1 MEVKALAYEIQLF
14 AVIGWLGLLIFL
26 QLSVWPA
33 LRPALKEF
41 AYPLSFPASL
51 LSFTLLSWYCGLL
64 HLPLQT
70 ALVPFVLLFLYYL
83 LKQEYSRKDFSGQW
97 PWAVV
102 FLVFFFFMLE
112 LRFIN
117 PSISFAEKFM
127 DHAFMA
133 SIMRVPVVPP
143 LDPWFLGGT
152 LDVYY
157 YLGYWMF
164 GSLGVVTGIPSPLV
178 FNLAL
183 PTVLANAAVGMF
195 ALAHL
200 LTARMRWLPLL
211 TFLVVNPSF
220 VWNLLQ
226 GKALGSVLWDSTRT
240 IPNTIN
246 EYPVFSFIWGDVHAH
261 VISLFN
267 QLFLLFM
274 LVYALLRWREA
285 QPGER
290 VVILVLTALSLGSM
304 PLINTWDVILYA
316 PVTILFG
323 VLIWYRSGF
332 AGEIPSE
339 GIVDALKRA
348 GGRITGREKIETG
361 IPLTGGLI
369 TRSWSYLVLVPLLSV
384 LFYLPYYLQINT
396 RGIQGIGIVDTPTP
410 VPAFLLVHGIFI
422 ILFLIYLARDIAGR
436 PLLLLT
442 PVPFALAGYA
452 AAGVAA
458 LPLVYFLARKRKTPA
473 ELLAV
478 IGLIVII
485 ICEFFYLKD
494 NMGDTYYRMNT
505 VFKFYLPAWILMG
518 ASGFAMAATMASP
531 LCARLNLTRGAKRAA
546 LVISVVLLL
555 TLPVVIP
562 FENPNRDMTL
572 DGLAYLTASH
582 PGDAEAVKFLR
593 SLDGVSGIVEA
604 EGGDY
609 TYYSRISSFTGI
621 PGIIG
626 MPFHEYMWRADGW
639 YSERVNDVRLIYED
653 PAKTRE
659 LMTKYRATHL
669 YVGEPEKERYAVRVD
684 EAGLKLIY
692 DRSGVRIYTIP
703 D

>member
-1 MEVKALAYEIQLF
+1 MEVRALAYEFQLI
-14 AVIGWLGLLIFL
+14 AVLGWLGLLILL

-33 LRPALKEF
+33 LRPAFREF

-70 ALVPFVLLFLYYL
+70 ALIPFIVLLLYYV
-83 LKQEYSRKDFSGQW
+83 LKREYSRKNFFGQW
-97 PWAVV
+97 RWAVV
-102 FLVFFFFMLE
+102 FFVFFFFMLE

-127 DHAFMA
+127 DHAFLA
-133 SIMRVPVVPP
+133 SIMRMPVVPP
-143 LDPWFLGGT
+143 LDPWFLGGF

-157 YLGYWMF
+157 YLGYWIF

-183 PTVLANAAVGMF
+183 PTVLANAAVAIF

-200 LTARMRWLPLL
+200 LTARMRWLLLL

-246 EYPVFSFIWGDVHAH
+246 EYPIFSFVWGDVHAH

-267 QLFLLFM
+267 QLFLLFL

-290 VVILVLTALSLGSM
+290 IVILVFTALSLGSM

-316 PVTILFG
+316 PITIFFG

-332 AGEIPSE
+332 QGDVPSE
-339 GIVDALKRA
+339 GIFGTLKRA
-348 GGRITGREKIETG
+348 GARITGREEMQTG
-361 IPLTGGLI
+361 IPQIRGLI
-369 TRSWSYLVLVPLLSV
+369 TRSWSYLALVPPLSV
-384 LFYLPYYLQINT
+384 LFYLPYYLQVNT

-410 VPAFLLVHGIFI
+410 VMAFLLVHGIFI
-422 ILFLIYLARDIAGR
+422 ILFLLYLVRDIVAR

-442 PVPFALAGYA
+442 PLPFALAGFA
-452 AAGVAA
+452 AAGIAA
-458 LPLVYFLARKRKTPA
+458 LPLGFFLARKKREPA

-485 ICEFFYLKD
+485 ACEFFYLKD

-531 LCARLNLTRGAKRAA
+531 LCARLKLSRPAKRAA

-555 TLPVVIP
+555 TLPLVTP

-572 DGLAYLTASH
+572 DGLAYLAASH
-582 PGDAEAVKFLR
+582 PGDAEAVEFLR

-609 TYYSRISSFTGI
+609 TYYSRVSSFTGI

-659 LMTKYRATHL
+659 LMTKYQATHL
-669 YVGEPEKERYAVRVD
+669 YVGEPERERYGVRVD
-684 EAGLKLIY
+684 ESGLMLIY
-692 DRSGVRIYTIP
+692 DRSGVRIYTIS